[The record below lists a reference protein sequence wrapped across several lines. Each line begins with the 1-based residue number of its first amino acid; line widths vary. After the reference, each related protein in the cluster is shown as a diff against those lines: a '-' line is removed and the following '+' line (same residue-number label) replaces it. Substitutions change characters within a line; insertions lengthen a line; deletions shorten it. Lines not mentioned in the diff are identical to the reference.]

1 MVLSIVLLVTTALL
15 AGLLLRCI
23 KSFGDLSAKIDRSVA
38 SNDALRDV
46 IKETLPSRE
55 PLPIA
60 ATMVNKPRTPGIRPW
75 SPGADELEYIPPTE
89 HSA

>member
-46 IKETLPSRE
+46 IKETLP
-55 PLPIA
+55 IG